1 MMVFGLVLGGCW
13 KSMFKRF
20 NIGAVLM
27 LLFVMLT
34 TMFVAAETTS
44 CWKANTL
51 EGSCSVNVKT
61 NASSIKATIEIKRG
75 SGDFKGS
82 ITIGNCTIPGTFYA
96 NSQTFEPDTDSSD
109 SFKSPIKVEATSTAV
124 TFQSGTN
131 PKKPLCLLSPFDVHD
146 GLVRTT
152 ITLKLDS
159 GNIVSLKLDDSIAI
173 DNKEES
179 GNGFPVWGI
188 VLICIG
194 ASAVAI
200 AIVVGIIVWRCC
212 CQKDDELDDDLQN
225 GGKRCCGLAK
235 KSEPSFKIPE
245 EFEWTCFDLTRQ
257 EEDQL
262 LEWFPVMKLS
272 EYQLQIRIRAFLKQH
287 PITEASQLKN
297 LKREYQIYYWYAI
310 KNASES
316 GQMKPTREYQ
326 IQYILFKIIQYV
338 ENPNVNDNEE
348 PPKKK
353 KGKKKKKME
362 TALEKTKTPLA
373 KSVTAMGT
381 TETAQAKTA
390 TAVQKKN
397 TPAEKK
403 NTPVEKKEAPLEQ
416 NVNQDQKK

>member
-1 MMVFGLVLGGCW
+1 MMVIGLVLGGCW

-27 LLFVMLT
+27 LLFVVLT
-34 TMFVAAETTS
+34 TMFVAAEPTS

-51 EGSCSVNVKT
+51 EGSCSVNVTT
-61 NASSIKATIEIKRG
+61 NASSIKATMEIKSG

-82 ITIGNCTIPGTFYA
+82 ITIGKCKIPGTF
-96 NSQTFEPDTDSSD
+96 SSGIQTFVPDGNGAGSYR
-109 SFKSPIKVEATSTAV
+109 SPIKIEAIPTSV
-124 TFQSGTN
+124 TLQEGTD
-131 PKKPLCLLSPFDVHD
+131 PAKIVCPSSPFDVHD

-152 ITLKLDS
+152 ITLHANRS
-159 GNIVSLKLDDSIAI
+159 FVSLKLDDSITI

-179 GNGFPVWGI
+179 ENKFPVWGI
-188 VLICIG
+188 VLICVG

-225 GGKRCCGLAK
+225 EVGAK
-235 KSEPSFKIPE
+235 FQDTE

-316 GQMKPTREYQ
+316 GRLKPTREYQ
-326 IQYILFKIIQYV
+326 IQHILHKILQCEDV
-338 ENPNVNDNEE
+338 TAGPTFE
-348 PPKKK
+348 PQSTKKTKKK
-353 KGKKKKKME
+353 QPK
-362 TALEKTKTPLA
+362 
-373 KSVTAMGT
+373 
-381 TETAQAKTA
+381 
-390 TAVQKKN
+390 
-397 TPAEKK
+397 
-403 NTPVEKKEAPLEQ
+403 TPVEKKDTPVE
-416 NVNQDQKK
+416 KKQ